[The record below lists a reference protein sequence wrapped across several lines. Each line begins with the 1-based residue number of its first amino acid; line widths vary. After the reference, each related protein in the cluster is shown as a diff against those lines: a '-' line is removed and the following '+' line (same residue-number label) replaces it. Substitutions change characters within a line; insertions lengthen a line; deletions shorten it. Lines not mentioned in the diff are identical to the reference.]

1 MKSDSTVRNASLA
14 GCVVK
19 GTAARLV
26 NDCSLNHSDEE
37 MSDGAAPSG
46 RGKAAQWR
54 GRSTLAWGSLFRVS
68 GLRVLLFRVSEH
80 RHHQH

>member
-37 MSDGAAPSG
+37 MSDGAARCQGEVRLLSG
-46 RGKAAQWR
+46 EVA
-54 GRSTLAWGSLFRVS
+54 
-68 GLRVLLFRVSEH
+68 VLWFIIQSEWVASFTI
-80 RHHQH
+80 QSE